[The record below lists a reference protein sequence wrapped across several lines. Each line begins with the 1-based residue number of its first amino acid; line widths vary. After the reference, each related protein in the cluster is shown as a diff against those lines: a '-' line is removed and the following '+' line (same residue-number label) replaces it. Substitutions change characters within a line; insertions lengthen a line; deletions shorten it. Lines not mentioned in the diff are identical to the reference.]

1 MIWWLKIRA
10 APALAVGLVGTFTM
24 GLLVGSSEL
33 PVPALA
39 GQAGQF
45 LVGHLITLA
54 PAVLLMFGMGRG
66 DLRTESVASRPT
78 RGWDVVLALAT
89 ATASLAMAALCH
101 LLWST
106 EIAIVLGRNISGYI
120 GIALFLHPLVGHRAA
135 GALIAVV
142 PLFCA
147 AAGWGPGGRPEP
159 WAWLLHSA
167 DSLLAV
173 VLAAATLAAGVA
185 MALTRRQPLWDIN
198 SIR

>member
-10 APALAVGLVGTFTM
+10 TPALAAGLAGTLAV

-45 LVGHLITLA
+45 LVGHLITLI

-78 RGWDVVLALAT
+78 RRWDVALALAT
-89 ATASLAMAALCH
+89 ATVGLATAALCH

-106 EIAIVLGRNISGYI
+106 DIAVVLGRNIAGYI
-120 GIALFLHPLVGHRAA
+120 GMALFLHPLVGHRAA
-135 GALIAVV
+135 GALLAVV
-142 PLFCA
+142 PLICA

-159 WAWLLHSA
+159 WAWLLHPS
-167 DSLLAV
+167 DSPLALA
-173 VLAAATLAAGVA
+173 LAAATLAAGVT
-185 MALTRRQPLWDIN
+185 MALTRQQPLWDMN